1 VFLCVS
7 VIGCLHIQSI
17 ACLCQ
22 DLDISLGREYLDL
35 LKFECQVSFG
45 SFAVFLC
52 LSVIGCLHIQS
63 IACLCQDLDISLG
76 REYLDLLK
84 LAGLVAL

>member
-1 VFLCVS
+1 
-7 VIGCLHIQSI
+7 
-17 ACLCQ
+17 
-22 DLDISLGREYLDL
+22 
-35 LKFECQVSFG
+35 
-45 SFAVFLC
+45 VFLC

-76 REYLDLLK
+76 RVYLDLLK